1 MPKDRRVGSL
11 SFERSRVSPYP
22 CSSRGRDAKQCQ
34 PENPLELG
42 FGSVEDVKEWE
53 DARCPICMEHP
64 HNSVLLRCSSFEN
77 GCRPFMC
84 NTSYRHSN
92 CLDQFCKSSVSS
104 PSTAVLQEIPLGNM
118 AYASGGWRNPPPFY
132 DHQTETGS
140 DLQPKLLC
148 PLCRGDIYGWS
159 VVESARQF
167 MNSKVRS
174 CSSETCDFSGT
185 YSELRKHARSAH
197 PLVRPT
203 EVDPERQHDWTR
215 LECERDYEDML
226 SSIQSVAGEE
236 SNGES
241 LSDLE
246 DFRSWLTINLAYLTL
261 ALEFIS
267 DSRSSDEDSFR
278 RRLGSRW
285 FRYDRESDHGTRE
298 NGSSVSDRSLLGHHN
313 NPMPEERLPVQ
324 HQIEFPKGGTR
335 VHKLTEHGVAK
346 VDCDGEHQDGPPI
359 MGSNWSQC
367 LMILAVPDGNKSRR

>member
-1 MPKDRRVGSL
+1 MLNNANQRIHWSWD
-11 SFERSRVSPYP
+11 
-22 CSSRGRDAKQCQ
+22 
-34 PENPLELG
+34 
-42 FGSVEDVKEWE
+42 
-53 DARCPICMEHP
+53 
-64 HNSVLLRCSSFEN
+64 
-77 GCRPFMC
+77 
-84 NTSYRHSN
+84 
-92 CLDQFCKSSVSS
+92 LDQSRMLKSGRMQGAPFAWNTHTMLYFCG
-104 PSTAVLQEIPLGNM
+104 VLPLKMEIPLGNTT
-118 AYASGGWRNPPPFY
+118 YTSGGWRNPPPFY

-159 VVESARQF
+159 VVEPARQF

-215 LECERDYEDML
+215 LERERDYEDML

-278 RRLGSRW
+278 RRSGSRW

-298 NGSSVSDRSLLGHHN
+298 NSNSVSDRSLLGHHN
-313 NPMPEERLPVQ
+313 NPMPEERLPGRQ
-324 HQIEFPKGGTR
+324 HGSRGILQWRNHSSASDRVSQGRRQSSQADRTRRGQGGLRWRTPR
-335 VHKLTEHGVAK
+335 WS
-346 VDCDGEHQDGPPI
+346 
-359 MGSNWSQC
+359 SNNGQ
-367 LMILAVPDGNKSRR
+367 

>member
-1 MPKDRRVGSL
+1 ML
-11 SFERSRVSPYP
+11 NN
-22 CSSRGRDAKQCQ
+22 A
-34 PENPLELG
+34 N
-42 FGSVEDVKEWE
+42 
-53 DARCPICMEHP
+53 
-64 HNSVLLRCSSFEN
+64 LRIHWSWD
-77 GCRPFMC
+77 
-84 NTSYRHSN
+84 
-92 CLDQFCKSSVSS
+92 LDQSRMLKSGRMQGAPFAWNTHTILYFCG
-104 PSTAVLQEIPLGNM
+104 VLPLKMEIPLGNM
-118 AYASGGWRNPPPFY
+118 TYTSGGWRNPPPFY

-215 LECERDYEDML
+215 LERERDYEDML

-278 RRLGSRW
+278 RRSGILCQKRDFQVDCVDLGAFS
-285 FRYDRESDHGTRE
+285 
-298 NGSSVSDRSLLGHHN
+298 NGGIA
-313 NPMPEERLPVQ
+313 VQ
-324 HQIEFPKGGTR
+324 HQIEFPKGGTK

-367 LMILAVPDGNKSRR
+367 LMILAVPDGNKSRRASVVGLGKLPTLIILTAQVSICDQGVKQQLQLNIMVPVLPRSHLLSVTADIVSSSISSSMDAKMLWKYNKL

>member
-22 CSSRGRDAKQCQ
+22 CSSKGRDAKQCQ
-34 PENPLELG
+34 PENPLESG
-42 FGSVEDVKEWE
+42 FGSDEDVKEWE
-53 DARCPICMEHP
+53 VARCPICMEHP
-64 HNSVLLRCSSFEN
+64 HNAVLLRCSSFEK

-92 CLDQFCKSSVSS
+92 CLDQFCKSSISS

-118 AYASGGWRNPPPFY
+118 TSTSSGWRNPPPFY
-132 DHQTETGS
+132 DHQNEAGS
-140 DLQPKLLC
+140 DLQPKLFC

-159 VVESARQF
+159 VVEPARQF

-174 CSSETCDFSGT
+174 CSSEICDFSGT
-185 YSELRKHARSAH
+185 YGELRKHARSAH

-203 EVDPERQHDWTR
+203 EVDPERQLDWTR
-215 LECERDYEDML
+215 LERERDYEDML
-226 SSIQSVAGEE
+226 SSIQPVAGEE

-267 DSRSSDEDSFR
+267 DSRSTEDNGFGR
-278 RRLGSRW
+278 RSGSRR

-298 NGSSVSDRSLLGHHN
+298 NSSSVSDRPLLGHRN
-313 NPMPEERLPVQ
+313 NPMPEERLPGRHRGSQSILQWRNRSSASDRVSQ
-324 HQIEFPKGGTR
+324 GRRPSSQADRTRRGQGGLR
-335 VHKLTEHGVAK
+335 WRR
-346 VDCDGEHQDGPPI
+346 PRWS
-359 MGSNWSQC
+359 SNTGQ
-367 LMILAVPDGNKSRR
+367 